1 MAWKN
6 SYDKTQRENWVNGV
20 YTVTVLFLK
29 KKAYKKQK
37 NHTIGRIVDI
47 FIAFIH
53 YTLYIIDFFIIQKV
67 NIQ

>member
-29 KKAYKKQK
+29 KKA
-37 NHTIGRIVDI
+37 
-47 FIAFIH
+47 
-53 YTLYIIDFFIIQKV
+53 
-67 NIQ
+67 